1 MYCPNCSLHNSDDLK
16 FCTRCGTNLE
26 VVSEALTGRSERETE
41 IDERLVELLKN
52 YHRGR
57 RMTGLGFVLS
67 ALMISKL
74 MLMMI
79 LGMPEKFMLLVPLLG
94 IFLAFG
100 VVWFIWG
107 ATKWNNSSSELK
119 ALGYDD
125 PRNASPRRKRQIDS
139 LPEGSTVMTVKRYT
153 TDSLNKEVLPPPPSV
168 TENTTKFLEE
178 EKPPAPLP
186 RQASQ

>member
-1 MYCPNCSLHNSDDLK
+1 MYCPKCGLYNSDDLK
-16 FCTRCGTNLE
+16 FCTRCGTNLGA
-26 VVSEALTGRSERETE
+26 VSEALTGGFERETG

-52 YHRGR
+52 YYRGR
-57 RMTGLGFVLS
+57 RMTTLGFFLS
-67 ALMISKL
+67 ALMIFKL
-74 MLMMI
+74 TLMMV
-79 LGMPEKFMLLVPLLG
+79 LGMPEKFLLLVPLLG
-94 IFLAFG
+94 ILLAFG
-100 VVWFIWG
+100 MVWFIWG

-125 PRNASPRRKRQIDS
+125 PRNASPRRKRQIDG

-153 TDSLNKEVLPPPPSV
+153 TDSLKEEAPPPPPSV

-186 RQASQ
+186 RRVPQ